1 MSAIRRAVVFDCD
14 GLLLDTAAAWYTAF
28 RTGAQALELE
38 LSDRQFATLA
48 GASVGAAAARIALW
62 AGQSGETGR
71 VAKMLDE
78 ALRTAVELRPP
89 AALPGALELV
99 STLAGRVPLAVASN
113 APSGVLSEV
122 LSGAGLQP
130 AFRAVV
136 SADEVAAPKPAPDV
150 YRATCRRLGA
160 DPRSSVALEDSA
172 AGATAAQA
180 AGLSVVV
187 VTDSAWPGRTPLRW
201 PVSGRPALYVTALN
215 DPAVLPHLLHA

>member
-14 GLLLDTAAAWYTAF
+14 GLPLDTAAARYTAF

-38 LSDRQFATLA
+38 LSDRQFATLG
-48 GASVGAAAARIALW
+48 GASAGAAAARIALW

-99 STLAGRVPLAVASN
+99 STLAGRVPAVASN

-122 LSGAGLQP
+122 LSGAGLRP

-136 SADEVAAPKPAPDV
+136 STDEVAAPKPAPDV
-150 YRATCRRLGA
+150 YRAACRRLGA
-160 DPRSSVALEDSA
+160 DPPGSVALENSA

-180 AGLSVVV
+180 AGLSLVV
-187 VTDSAWPGRTPLRW
+187 VTDSA
-201 PVSGRPALYVTALN
+201 
-215 DPAVLPHLLHA
+215 